1 MYNNADTHIRAQALI
16 PGERNTKN
24 THHLHTHTGSH
35 PEVGG
40 NPLQLDAFLRLPLLE
55 GARDIAEARLG
66 ENFLFR
72 SMVVYVDR

>member
-1 MYNNADTHIRAQALI
+1 MQTRTYGRKRSY
-16 PGERNTKN
+16 PEREIQKD

-72 SMVVYVDR
+72 SMVVYIDR